1 MFMALMCDGIT
12 DVMQD
17 DEARNWCQVLPV
29 ESVRLAGCQICAEL
43 EMRRPGPPDPV
54 KRRGPRSPLGCSFEI
69 SLCLSG
75 CRIACGALVQ
85 EAYKR
90 GSEER

>member
-54 KRRGPRSPLGCSFEI
+54 KRRGPRSPAWVL
-69 SLCLSG
+69 L
-75 CRIACGALVQ
+75 
-85 EAYKR
+85 
-90 GSEER
+90 

>member
-17 DEARNWCQVLPV
+17 DEAHDWCQFVPTV
-29 ESVRLAGCQICAEL
+29 KYVYPDCQICAEL

-54 KRRGPRSPLGCSFEI
+54 KRSGPGSHSNGWSGAPL
-69 SLCLSG
+69 
-75 CRIACGALVQ
+75 LVRCQ
-85 EAYKR
+85 AVE
-90 GSEER
+90 